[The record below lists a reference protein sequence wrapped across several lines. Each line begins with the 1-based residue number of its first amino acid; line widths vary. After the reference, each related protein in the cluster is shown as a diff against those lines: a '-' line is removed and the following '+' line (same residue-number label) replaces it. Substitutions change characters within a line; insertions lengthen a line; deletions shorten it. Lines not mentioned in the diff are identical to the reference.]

1 MFNRAI
7 HGETNVRSP
16 HAPYHPACGYT
27 GIIQWLRASPGRAA
41 SAATLNISIKDHR
54 FQPTELKVPANT
66 LVTLVVR
73 NLDPTPEEFES
84 NTLRVEK
91 VVAGKSEITLNF
103 RPLAPGRYRF
113 YGDFNE
119 ATAQGAITAE

>member
-1 MFNRAI
+1 MFVPRMGRIAQLA
-7 HGETNVRSP
+7 VLP
-16 HAPYHPACGYT
+16 ALFAQAPAG
-27 GIIQWLRASPGRAA
+27 AA
-41 SAATLNISIKDHR
+41 NAVTLHISIKDHR
-54 FQPTELKVPANT
+54 FQPAELKVPANT
-66 LVTLVVR
+66 PVTLVVR

-91 VVAGKSEITLNF
+91 VVAGNSEITFNF

>member
-1 MFNRAI
+1 MPRA
-7 HGETNVRSP
+7 HADAGQASSFVSSDLSTSDDTRSS
-16 HAPYHPACGYT
+16 T
-27 GIIQWLRASPGRAA
+27 
-41 SAATLNISIKDHR
+41 SAAGAPSPVHTDSTSSR
-54 FQPTELKVPANT
+54 VKVPANT
-66 LVTLVVR
+66 PVTLIVR

-91 VVAGKSEITLNF
+91 VVAGNSEITFNF

>member
-1 MFNRAI
+1 MQFRHTSAVLWFAFFTAVLTRFAQMSV
-7 HGETNVRSP
+7 E
-16 HAPYHPACGYT
+16 
-27 GIIQWLRASPGRAA
+27 AA
-41 SAATLNISIKDHR
+41 SAVTLHISIKNHR
-54 FQPTELKVPANT
+54 FQPAELKVPANT
-66 LVTLVVR
+66 PVTLIVR
-73 NLDPTPEEFES
+73 NLDPAPEEFES

-91 VVAGKSEITLNF
+91 IVAGNSEITLNF

>member
-1 MFNRAI
+1 MFVPRRIAQLAVISALFNGFAQ
-7 HGETNVRSP
+7 
-16 HAPYHPACGYT
+16 APAG
-27 GIIQWLRASPGRAA
+27 AA
-41 SAATLNISIKDHR
+41 SAVTLRISIKDHR
-54 FQPTELKVPANT
+54 FQPAELKVSANT
-66 LVTLVVR
+66 PVTLVVR

-91 VVAGKSEITLNF
+91 VVAGNSEITFNF

>member
-1 MFNRAI
+1 MFVPRRIAQLAVISALFNGFAQ
-7 HGETNVRSP
+7 
-16 HAPYHPACGYT
+16 APAG
-27 GIIQWLRASPGRAA
+27 AA
-41 SAATLNISIKDHR
+41 SAVTLRISIKDHR
-54 FQPTELKVPANT
+54 FQPAELKVSANT
-66 LVTLVVR
+66 PVTLVVR

-91 VVAGKSEITLNF
+91 VVAGNSEITFNF

-119 ATAQGAITAE
+119 ATAQGAITVE

>member
-1 MFNRAI
+1 MQFR
-7 HGETNVRSP
+7 R
-16 HAPYHPACGYT
+16 T
-27 GIIQWLRASPGRAA
+27 GALLWLTILTAVLTLFPQISTEAA
-41 SAATLNISIKDHR
+41 SGVTLRISIKDHR
-54 FQPTELKVPANT
+54 FQPAELKVPANT
-66 LVTLVVR
+66 PVTLVVR

-84 NTLRVEK
+84 NTLRIEK

>member
-1 MFNRAI
+1 MRRRHAGAI
-7 HGETNVRSP
+7 LKLTVLFSVTLGFARI
-16 HAPYHPACGYT
+16 PADAQEAVALQT
-27 GIIQWLRASPGRAA
+27 
-41 SAATLNISIKDHR
+41 SIKNHR
-54 FQPTELKVPANT
+54 FQPSELKAPANRS
-66 LVTLVVR
+66 VTLTVR

-91 VVAGKSEITLNF
+91 VVAGNSEITLNF

-119 ATAQGAITAE
+119 ATAQGAITAK

>member
-1 MFNRAI
+1 MMPPNAKLLLLTAFLTA
-7 HGETNVRSP
+7 VAQP
-16 HAPYHPACGYT
+16 PAG
-27 GIIQWLRASPGRAA
+27 AA
-41 SAATLNISIKDHR
+41 SAVTLHISIKDHR
-54 FQPTELKVPANT
+54 FQPAELKVPANT
-66 LVTLVVR
+66 PVTLVVR
-73 NLDPTPEEFES
+73 NLDPAPEEFES

-91 VVAGKSEITLNF
+91 VVAGNSEITLNF

>member
-1 MFNRAI
+1 MFVPRRIAQLAVISALFNGFAQ
-7 HGETNVRSP
+7 
-16 HAPYHPACGYT
+16 APAG
-27 GIIQWLRASPGRAA
+27 AA
-41 SAATLNISIKDHR
+41 SVVTLRISIKDHR
-54 FQPTELKVPANT
+54 FQPAELKVSANT
-66 LVTLVVR
+66 PVTLVVR

-91 VVAGKSEITLNF
+91 VVAGNSEITLNF

-119 ATAQGAITAE
+119 ATAQGAITVE

>member
-1 MFNRAI
+1 MNDY
-7 HGETNVRSP
+7 
-16 HAPYHPACGYT
+16 APST
-27 GIIQWLRASPGRAA
+27 
-41 SAATLNISIKDHR
+41 
-54 FQPTELKVPANT
+54 VPANT
-66 LVTLVVR
+66 PVTLVVR

-91 VVAGKSEITLNF
+91 VVGGKSEITLNF

>member
-1 MFNRAI
+1 MFVPRMGRIAQLAVLPALINGFAQ
-7 HGETNVRSP
+7 
-16 HAPYHPACGYT
+16 APAG
-27 GIIQWLRASPGRAA
+27 AA
-41 SAATLNISIKDHR
+41 SAVTLRISIKHHR
-54 FQPTELKVPANT
+54 FQPAKLKVPPNT
-66 LVTLVVR
+66 PVTLVVH

-91 VVAGKSEITLNF
+91 VVAGNSEITFNF

-119 ATAQGAITAE
+119 ATAQGAITVE

>member
-1 MFNRAI
+1 MQFR
-7 HGETNVRSP
+7 R
-16 HAPYHPACGYT
+16 T
-27 GIIQWLRASPGRAA
+27 GALLWLTILAAVLTLFPQMSTEAA
-41 SAATLNISIKDHR
+41 SAVTLRISIKDHR
-54 FQPTELKVPANT
+54 FQPAELKVPANT
-66 LVTLVVR
+66 PVTLVVR

-84 NTLRVEK
+84 NTLRIEK

>member
-1 MFNRAI
+1 MQFR
-7 HGETNVRSP
+7 R
-16 HAPYHPACGYT
+16 T
-27 GIIQWLRASPGRAA
+27 GAVFWFTILTAVLTLFAQMSTEAA
-41 SAATLNISIKDHR
+41 SAVTLRISIKDHR
-54 FQPTELKVPANT
+54 FQPAELKVPANT
-66 LVTLVVR
+66 PVTLVVR
-73 NLDPTPEEFES
+73 NLDPAPEEFES

-91 VVAGKSEITLNF
+91 VVAGNSEITLNL

>member
-1 MFNRAI
+1 MTPPNAKLLRLTASLTAFLAAFAQ
-7 HGETNVRSP
+7 
-16 HAPYHPACGYT
+16 APAG
-27 GIIQWLRASPGRAA
+27 AA
-41 SAATLNISIKDHR
+41 SMVTLHISIKDHR
-54 FQPTELKVPANT
+54 FQPAELKVPANT
-66 LVTLVVR
+66 PVTLVVR

-91 VVAGKSEITLNF
+91 VVAGNSEITFNF

>member
-1 MFNRAI
+1 MFVPRMRRIAQLAVI
-7 HGETNVRSP
+7 PALLNVFAQ
-16 HAPYHPACGYT
+16 APAE
-27 GIIQWLRASPGRAA
+27 AA
-41 SAATLNISIKDHR
+41 SAVTVHISIKDHR
-54 FQPTELKVPANT
+54 FQPAELKVPANT
-66 LVTLVVR
+66 PVTMIVR
-73 NLDPTPEEFES
+73 NLDPVAEEFES

-91 VVAGKSEITLNF
+91 IVAGNSEITLNF

>member
-1 MFNRAI
+1 MQFRRIGAVLWLTI
-7 HGETNVRSP
+7 L
-16 HAPYHPACGYT
+16 PAVLT
-27 GIIQWLRASPGRAA
+27 WFAQIPAKAA
-41 SAATLNISIKDHR
+41 SAVMLHISIKDHR
-54 FQPTELKVPANT
+54 FRPAELKVPANAP
-66 LVTLVVR
+66 VTLVVR

-91 VVAGKSEITLNF
+91 VVAGNSEITLNF

>member
-1 MFNRAI
+1 MQFRPIGAVLWLAI
-7 HGETNVRSP
+7 FMAVLARFAQMSAE
-16 HAPYHPACGYT
+16 
-27 GIIQWLRASPGRAA
+27 AA
-41 SAATLNISIKDHR
+41 SAVTLHISIKNHR
-54 FQPTELKVPANT
+54 FQPAELKVPANT
-66 LVTLVVR
+66 PVTLVVR
-73 NLDPTPEEFES
+73 NLDPAPEEFES

-91 VVAGKSEITLNF
+91 IVAGNSEITLNL

>member
-1 MFNRAI
+1 MIGPCMRRIAQLAVLPALINGFAQ
-7 HGETNVRSP
+7 
-16 HAPYHPACGYT
+16 APAG
-27 GIIQWLRASPGRAA
+27 AA
-41 SAATLNISIKDHR
+41 SAVTLRISIKDHR
-54 FQPTELKVPANT
+54 FKPAELKVPANT
-66 LVTLVVR
+66 PVTLVVR

-91 VVAGKSEITLNF
+91 VVAGNSEITLNF
-103 RPLAPGRYRF
+103 RPLAAGRYRF

>member
-1 MFNRAI
+1 MTPPNAKLLLRIASLTAFLTAFAQ
-7 HGETNVRSP
+7 V
-16 HAPYHPACGYT
+16 PAG
-27 GIIQWLRASPGRAA
+27 AA
-41 SAATLNISIKDHR
+41 STVTLRISIKDHR
-54 FQPTELKVPANT
+54 FQPAELKVPANT
-66 LVTLVVR
+66 PVTLVVR
-73 NLDPTPEEFES
+73 NLDPAPEEFES

-91 VVAGKSEITLNF
+91 VVAGNSEITLNF

>member
-1 MFNRAI
+1 MFVSRTSRIAQLAVIPALFNGFAQ
-7 HGETNVRSP
+7 
-16 HAPYHPACGYT
+16 APAG
-27 GIIQWLRASPGRAA
+27 AA
-41 SAATLNISIKDHR
+41 SAVTVHISIKGHR
-54 FQPTELKVPANT
+54 FRPAELKVPANAP
-66 LVTLVVR
+66 VILVVR

-91 VVAGKSEITLNF
+91 VVAGNSEITLNF

-119 ATAQGAITAE
+119 ATAQGAMTAE

>member
-1 MFNRAI
+1 MMPPNAKLLLLTAI
-7 HGETNVRSP
+7 LTAFLTAVAQSP
-16 HAPYHPACGYT
+16 AG
-27 GIIQWLRASPGRAA
+27 AA
-41 SAATLNISIKDHR
+41 SAVTLHISIKDHR
-54 FQPTELKVPANT
+54 FQPAELKVPANT
-66 LVTLVVR
+66 PVTLVVR

-91 VVAGKSEITLNF
+91 VVGGKSEITLNF

>member
-1 MFNRAI
+1 MQFR
-7 HGETNVRSP
+7 R
-16 HAPYHPACGYT
+16 T
-27 GIIQWLRASPGRAA
+27 GAVLWLTSLAAVLVWFAQTPVGAA
-41 SAATLNISIKDHR
+41 SAVTLHISIKDHK
-54 FQPTELKVPANT
+54 FHPAELKVPANT
-66 LVTLVVR
+66 PVTLVIR
-73 NLDPTPEEFES
+73 NLDPAPEEFES

-91 VVAGKSEITLNF
+91 VVAGNSEITLNF

>member
-1 MFNRAI
+1 MQFRCTGAI
-7 HGETNVRSP
+7 L
-16 HAPYHPACGYT
+16 
-27 GIIQWLRASPGRAA
+27 WLTILTAVFTWFAQMSAGAA
-41 SAATLNISIKDHR
+41 AAVTLHISIKNHR
-54 FQPTELKVPANT
+54 FQPAELKVPANT
-66 LVTLVVR
+66 PVILVVR
-73 NLDPTPEEFES
+73 NLDPAPEEFES

-91 VVAGKSEITLNF
+91 VVPGNSEITLNF

>member
-1 MFNRAI
+1 M
-7 HGETNVRSP
+7 TPP
-16 HAPYHPACGYT
+16 HAKLFLRTASLTAFLTAFAQAPAG
-27 GIIQWLRASPGRAA
+27 AA
-41 SAATLNISIKDHR
+41 SAVTLHISIKDHR
-54 FQPTELKVPANT
+54 FQPAELKVPANAP
-66 LVTLVVR
+66 VTLIVR
-73 NLDPTPEEFES
+73 NLDATPEEFES

-91 VVAGKSEITLNF
+91 VVAGNSEITLNF

>member
-1 MFNRAI
+1 MHFRRTSAVLRLTI
-7 HGETNVRSP
+7 LTAVLTWF
-16 HAPYHPACGYT
+16 AQMPAGAAAAVT
-27 GIIQWLRASPGRAA
+27 LR
-41 SAATLNISIKDHR
+41 ISIKDHR
-54 FQPTELKVPANT
+54 FQPAELKVPANT
-66 LVTLVVR
+66 PVTLVVR

-84 NTLRVEK
+84 NTLRIEK
-91 VVAGKSEITLNF
+91 VVAGKSAITLNF

>member
-1 MFNRAI
+1 MQFR
-7 HGETNVRSP
+7 R
-16 HAPYHPACGYT
+16 T
-27 GIIQWLRASPGRAA
+27 GAVFWLTILTAFLTLFAQMATGAA
-41 SAATLNISIKDHR
+41 SAFTLHISIKNHR
-54 FQPTELKVPANT
+54 FQSTELKVPANT
-66 LVTLVVR
+66 PVILVVR
-73 NLDPTPEEFES
+73 NLDPTAEEFES

-91 VVAGKSEITLNF
+91 VVAGNSEITLNF